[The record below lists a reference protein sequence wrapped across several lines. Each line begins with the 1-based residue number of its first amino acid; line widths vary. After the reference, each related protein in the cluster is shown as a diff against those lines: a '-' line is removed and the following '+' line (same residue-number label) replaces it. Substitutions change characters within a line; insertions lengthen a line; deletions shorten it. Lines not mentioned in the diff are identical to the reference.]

1 MLAAYGYPMI
11 SVIDLFEKYQGY
23 RRIIFLFSCALIW
36 YTTVKSFE
44 LAFENPKAETAAL
57 IATIQIPV
65 SGMFMFVSKLYWAGR
80 KNG

>member
-1 MLAAYGYPMI
+1 MI
-11 SVIDLFEKYQGY
+11 TFVDLFEKYQGY
-23 RRIIFLFSCALIW
+23 RRMIFLFSCALIW

-44 LAFENPKAETAAL
+44 LAFDNPVTETAAL

-65 SGMFMFVSKLYWAGR
+65 TAMFGFISKLYWAGR

>member
-1 MLAAYGYPMI
+1 MI
-11 SVIDLFEKYQGY
+11 SVIDIFEKYQGY

-44 LAFENPKAETAAL
+44 YANSALGQSGVETAAV
-57 IATIQIPV
+57 IAAIQIPV
-65 SGMFMFVSKLYWAGR
+65 TTMFGFISKLYWTGR